1 MKTKQ
6 KFLLTL
12 ATSAMAVCMS
22 AGAATLAMAEETT
35 ATVEPKTLEQIS
47 FDMIAGASVRVK
59 VAPTGIR
66 FSATMSESDYLGLLE
81 TYENV
86 SFGTVIMPAQYQTTK
101 GELSVANLFGADAV
115 YTWDGK
121 ETATEE
127 AAEGE
132 TETKKL
138 WNILQM
144 ESEIYEDTELT
155 AENGYTTMRVNGS
168 IASVKEQNLDLDFVG
183 VCYIKADDEYLLATL
198 NDNERNIVQVAQRA
212 MDVETAYASTLNG
225 IVDSYKTYYASKND
239 GATPKASYTVKT
251 YLNDVEYSTTTETCE
266 LNETPVLNAP
276 TETTIDGYT
285 YVASRSVLSGRAT
298 IDNDLVLEYRYHK
311 KADGVL
317 YDFYDKEEAENF
329 YYFESYGKYEQI
341 DDLDAVKFDRSSNA
355 WGTLKFTDTEID
367 DLFNVEETAYM
378 YVYAYVKTPVT
389 DTIGEIRFTYHY
401 YNGTDWSSNTYE
413 TIEANQWN
421 WLAIPIKTSSP
432 NLAGIQFSF
441 QRQPSGG
448 SWQAIGE
455 TANEALYIKEIGF
468 KMHSASVD
476 FTRGMEDCDALMNVF
491 KSSNATL
498 LPNYDENFTYKTAS
512 ASLRIVSQER
522 YPKLYFTQS
531 FVDWFNENG
540 KTIKFYVCYDA
551 TSTNKFVKLQHT
563 DSSQSSTN
571 YRNAVYKTISAEK
584 TWYTPNTT
592 LTKTSL
598 TNSALTTSDGLQF
611 NKNAA
616 SHVNIYVHWVITYN
630 A

>member
-101 GELSVANLFGADAV
+101 GELSVANLFSADAV
-115 YTWDGK
+115 YTWEGK

-183 VCYIKADDEYLLATL
+183 VCYIKADGEYLLATL

-251 YLNDVEYSTTTETCE
+251 YLNDLEYSTTTETCE

-276 TETTIDGYT
+276 TETTIDGHT

-311 KADGVL
+311 KAGGVL
-317 YDFYDKEEAENF
+317 YDFYDKEEATSFYYHDTYGTYENF
-329 YYFESYGKYEQI
+329 DDEDSAKIDRSEGEWGTVKFTNTGI
-341 DDLDAVKFDRSSNA
+341 DDLY
-355 WGTLKFTDTEID
+355 
-367 DLFNVEETAYM
+367 NVADVASV
-378 YVYAYVKTPVT
+378 YVYAYVKTPVS
-389 DTIGEIRFTYHY
+389 DTVGTTRFTYHY
-401 YNGTDWSSNTYE
+401 YNGTDWSSSVFQ
-413 TIEANQWN
+413 TITVNQWN
-421 WLAIPIKTSSP
+421 CFEIPVKTGSP

-448 SWQAIGE
+448 KWQAIGE
-455 TANEALYIKEIGF
+455 TVGEALYISEIGVVTKSDSSAVSYDF
-468 KMHSASVD
+468 SNMENLTDMLKMFYVKNTDYKYTINS
-476 FTRGMEDCDALMNVF
+476 N
-491 KSSNATL
+491 SSYVNDGEFSL
-498 LPNYDENFTYKTAS
+498 KLTA
-512 ASLRIVSQER
+512 QPQWPQ
-522 YPKLYFTQS
+522 YYFTQAYI
-531 FVDWFNENG
+531 DWLKANNITKITFKVYIN
-540 KTIKFYVCYDA
+540 
-551 TSTNKFVKLQHT
+551 STDNVTVNKVQGGGGIADDVWKNPPT
-563 DSSQSSTN
+563 TK
-571 YRNAVYKTISAEK
+571 V
-584 TWYTPNTT
+584 WYTDYITVSNLKYGSYIQFTKSAATT
-592 LTKTSL
+592 LSVYLDNFVYTY
-598 TNSALTTSDGLQF
+598 
-611 NKNAA
+611 A
-616 SHVNIYVHWVITYN
+616 S
-630 A
+630 